1 MKNLSEILKKN
12 INKTVVSS
20 DFSFGVNSKIT
31 SDSLFCLIESI
42 SNAGKE
48 ISRIIYDPENKSLSR
63 EIGEKI

>member
-31 SDSLFCLIESI
+31 SDSLFCLIESM

-48 ISRIIYDPENKSLSR
+48 IARIIYDPENKSLSR